1 MVSFVHMVHL
11 SRTWCQGRWT
21 LLLSSVPQG
30 FLWKPKEAAACR
42 RLVEGKSF
50 QVVSDL
56 HPKQVHRV
64 PSQDFSSSILEYLQP
79 HGGLSGCWEA
89 PPVQPLFRHAPNP
102 CRWRVM
108 ITWAAAQWLSF
119 HASLPLL
126 PFCPHFIVGCSTW
139 YCLCILYGFVFHDL
153 CVLAECDGMRQHTP
167 RQCENLCSSSHAEL
181 MTRSVKIIIYFQL
194 NTRSQ
199 IAQPT
204 AYTDKILLQNNVR
217 TLSSFTRLEFSVDLR
232 LKKKKLPEEEF
243 HDRHS
248 EGVGFEQDNRLV
260 IEQE

>member
-1 MVSFVHMVHL
+1 MVSFVHILHL

-42 RLVEGKSF
+42 HYDNETWPAAAEPDVTLKGNPSRSSLTCILNKCT
-50 QVVSDL
+50 
-56 HPKQVHRV
+56 V

-139 YCLCILYGFVFHDL
+139 YCLLSFFHDL
-153 CVLAECDGMRQHTP
+153 CVLAECDGMRQHTAC
-167 RQCENLCSSSHAEL
+167 QCENLWFLFSCRTNDQVS
-181 MTRSVKIIIYFQL
+181 K
-194 NTRSQ
+194 
-199 IAQPT
+199 
-204 AYTDKILLQNNVR
+204 DNN
-217 TLSSFTRLEFSVDLR
+217 LFPA
-232 LKKKKLPEEEF
+232 K
-243 HDRHS
+243 
-248 EGVGFEQDNRLV
+248 
-260 IEQE
+260 